1 MHISM
6 VIITLMSLRIVLGWV
21 VERKKSFHIDSFETD
36 GSSQPKSLRYK
47 QTIYLVGLRKLN
59 GIGKVLLPILPI

>member
-21 VERKKSFHIDSFETD
+21 VERKNSFHIDSYWVKSELLKCP
-36 GSSQPKSLRYK
+36 SSNFSPTFITYINNAHSK
-47 QTIYLVGLRKLN
+47 QQK
-59 GIGKVLLPILPI
+59 